1 MAQKHFLLL
10 FTLFFYSI
18 VSPTES
24 QQASTT
30 AETIISNVTEMTE
43 NIAVLILTCKTE
55 KDPQKIK
62 PHVKKLIQIVAALVE
77 TIIEKRKSKK
87 LNRSQLSNSVEYEI
101 EKIINCIVEKI
112 NETNM

>member
-1 MAQKHFLLL
+1 MIQKNFLFL
-10 FTLFFYSI
+10 FTLFFCSI
-18 VSPTES
+18 ISPTES

-43 NIAVLILTCKTE
+43 NIALLILTCKTE

-87 LNRSQLSNSVEYEI
+87 LRSPLSHSVEYEI

-112 NETNM
+112 NETNT